1 VALPHSTRLHNMT
14 VVDGPANP
22 PDEALGVSIL
32 GPDFADWGIF
42 YGTNTG
48 DTQNVTANLIPS
60 ITNSDMRARWTSSGL
75 TGTLQIQSCTR
86 NCPFAPGQTL
96 QITKE
101 YGDGVYPPGDAPPPP
116 TEGACAEDL
125 CATDSAL
132 AQRCQSFLN
141 TCLEQEADVNE
152 DECLGGCFADL
163 QKPAL
168 KTRQHLK
175 GSLAPLWFVPAGFLM
190 SAVGRL
196 LALATARGMSIRH
209 QPG

>member
-1 VALPHSTRLHNMT
+1 MKKTIYCFVGSLILLSFAVQAQEVDGLWLFPAKPGYNMT

-32 GPDFADWGIF
+32 GPDFTDWGIF
-42 YGTNTG
+42 YGINTG
-48 DTQNVTANLIPS
+48 DTQNVAANLIPS

-86 NCPFAPGQTL
+86 NCPFAAGQTL
-96 QITKE
+96 QIVKE

-116 TEGACAEDL
+116 TGGACAEDL

-152 DECLGGCFADL
+152 DECLGG
-163 QKPAL
+163 AL
-168 KTRQHLK
+168 LICRN
-175 GSLAPLWFVPAGFLM
+175 
-190 SAVGRL
+190 L
-196 LALATARGMSIRH
+196 L
-209 QPG
+209 